1 MKKNLNIIQIKGIKG
16 LIFAGF
22 VVTCLAAGFI
32 AFPGLV
38 CMQLWNIIAS
48 YTTTMPAIGI
58 FQGLLLWGILV
69 VSYMVLRKERVV
81 VCMKTP
87 QGLSEEEL
95 KMVLADM
102 KKQAQE
108 DPMFQAFMKARE
120 AELKYKIVKENETTE
135 SVETVESSNST
146 DATNV

>member
-32 AFPGLV
+32 AFPGWV
-38 CMQLWNIIAS
+38 CMQLWNVVAS
-48 YTTTMPAIGI
+48 YTTTIPAIGI
-58 FQGLLLWGILV
+58 LQGLLLWGILV
-69 VSYMVLRKERVV
+69 VSYFVLRKERVV
-81 VCMKTP
+81 VCVKSP

-108 DPMFQAFMKARE
+108 DPMFQALMKARE
-120 AELKYKIVKENETTE
+120 AELKYKITSETE
-135 SVETVESSNST
+135 LQ
-146 DATNV
+146 

>member
-32 AFPGLV
+32 AFPGWV
-38 CMQLWNIIAS
+38 CMQVWNIVAS

-81 VCMKTP
+81 VCVKSP

-108 DPMFQAFMKARE
+108 DPMYQALMKARE
-120 AELKYKIVKENETTE
+120 AELKYKMAKDLDSKDV
-135 SVETVESSNST
+135 VESTNPSDT
-146 DATNV
+146 TNV

>member
-22 VVTCLAAGFI
+22 VVTCLTAGFI
-32 AFPGLV
+32 AFPGWV
-38 CMQLWNIIAS
+38 CMQLWNVVAS
-48 YTTTMPAIGI
+48 YTTTIPAIGI
-58 FQGLLLWGILV
+58 LQGLLLWGILV
-69 VSYMVLRKERVV
+69 VSYFVFRKERVV
-81 VCMKTP
+81 VCVKSP

-108 DPMFQAFMKARE
+108 DPMFQALMKARE
-120 AELKYKIVKENETTE
+120 AELKYKQ
-135 SVETVESSNST
+135 SSESSATEIEKVVNTDNSSQ
-146 DATNV
+146 

>member
-32 AFPGLV
+32 AFPGWV

-48 YTTTMPAIGI
+48 YTTSIPMIGI
-58 FQGLLLWGILV
+58 LQGLLLWGILV
-69 VSYMVLRKERVV
+69 VAYMVFRKERVV
-81 VCMKTP
+81 VCVKTP

-108 DPMFQAFMKARE
+108 DPMFQALMKARE
-120 AELKYKIVKENETTE
+120 AELKYKITNNAENNEVIDSTN
-135 SVETVESSNST
+135 SSDST
-146 DATNV
+146 KA

>member
-32 AFPGLV
+32 AFPGWV
-38 CMQLWNIIAS
+38 CMQLWNIVAS
-48 YTTTMPAIGI
+48 YTTSMPTIGI
-58 FQGLLLWGILV
+58 LQGLLLWGILV
-69 VSYMVLRKERVV
+69 VSYMVFRKERVV
-81 VCMKTP
+81 VCVKTP

-102 KKQAQE
+102 KRQAQE
-108 DPMFQAFMKARE
+108 DPMYQALMKARE
-120 AELKYKIVKENETTE
+120 AELKYKAQQELENTE
-135 SVETVESSNST
+135 SNQATSSDT
-146 DATNV
+146 TKV

>member
-32 AFPGLV
+32 AFPGWV

-69 VSYMVLRKERVV
+69 VSYMVLRRERVV
-81 VCMKTP
+81 VCVKTP

-108 DPMFQAFMKARE
+108 DPMYQALMKARE
-120 AELKYKIVKENETTE
+120 AELKYKLANEPEQEEVVEQTT
-135 SVETVESSNST
+135 NST
-146 DATNV
+146 DTTNV

>member
-22 VVTCLAAGFI
+22 VVACLAAGFI
-32 AFPGLV
+32 AFPGWV

-48 YTTTMPAIGI
+48 YTTSIPMIGI
-58 FQGLLLWGILV
+58 LQGLLLWGILV
-69 VSYMVLRKERVV
+69 VAYMVFRKERVV
-81 VCMKTP
+81 VCVKTP

-108 DPMFQAFMKARE
+108 DPMFQALMKARE
-120 AELKYKIVKENETTE
+120 AELKYKITNNAENNEVIDSTN
-135 SVETVESSNST
+135 SSDST
-146 DATNV
+146 KA

>member
-32 AFPGLV
+32 AFPGWV
-38 CMQLWNIIAS
+38 CMQLWNIIAL
-48 YTTTMPAIGI
+48 YTTSMPTIGI
-58 FQGLLLWGILV
+58 LQGLLLWGILV
-69 VSYMVLRKERVV
+69 VSYMVFRKERVV
-81 VCMKTP
+81 VCVKTP

-108 DPMFQAFMKARE
+108 DPMFQALMKARE
-120 AELKYKIVKENETTE
+120 AELKYKITNNTENNEVVD
-135 SVETVESSNST
+135 SANSSDT
-146 DATNV
+146 TNV